1 MKSFT
6 MLVNNKIK
14 YNIVDSDV
22 SLFKLENTEHGNM
35 MRTISKHFQYI
46 TVVYFLLILNNPLN
60 NTITFLLEQV
70 IFNEYLVSTITA
82 TTSLRIVK
90 VGPGVVMMLLLS
102 HVINYDLYLIQCF
115 VPVAHF
121 HEFETGIT

>member
-1 MKSFT
+1 MMKSFT

-35 MRTISKHFQYI
+35 TRTIQYI

-70 IFNEYLVSTITA
+70 MS
-82 TTSLRIVK
+82 S
-90 VGPGVVMMLLLS
+90 
-102 HVINYDLYLIQCF
+102 
-115 VPVAHF
+115 
-121 HEFETGIT
+121 

>member
-70 IFNEYLVSTITA
+70 KST
-82 TTSLRIVK
+82 
-90 VGPGVVMMLLLS
+90 
-102 HVINYDLYLIQCF
+102 
-115 VPVAHF
+115 
-121 HEFETGIT
+121 

>member
-14 YNIVDSDV
+14 YNISHVDSDV

-46 TVVYFLLILNNPLN
+46 TVVYFL
-60 NTITFLLEQV
+60 F
-70 IFNEYLVSTITA
+70 
-82 TTSLRIVK
+82 
-90 VGPGVVMMLLLS
+90 
-102 HVINYDLYLIQCF
+102 
-115 VPVAHF
+115 
-121 HEFETGIT
+121 